1 MAADCRLY
9 CAGTLIAFPYLA
21 RNVLIS
27 GWLFYPFTFLDWFP
41 VDWKIS
47 KGYADSDAKEIQA
60 YAREIYNV
68 YQLDQP
74 LKQWLPNWFA
84 AQAGFDK
91 LLVLAGWAA
100 IPVSAVLAVLGA
112 VRAVRAGQVTVAPHV
127 DGAVSAENG
136 TRAFRADG
144 RRLRPV
150 RVVLCLNGKP
160 AHPCR
165 PPSRTSYALV
175 FFPASAVCSGR
186 FFLLAAR
193 GAAGA
198 VRIFLCVVFAVDGVW
213 KPVLYGGGKAGWFRT
228 GTQWT

>member
-9 CAGTLIAFPYLA
+9 CAGTSDCISVSGAECADFRLA
-21 RNVLIS
+21 VLS
-27 GWLFYPFTFLDWFP
+27 VYVLDWFP

-127 DGAVSAENG
+127 DGAVSEREIGAPLPARRVAHLTPLCFSLLQLCAVVG
-136 TRAFRADG
+136 FSSGSSG
-144 RRLRPV
+144 RRW
-150 RVVLCLNGKP
+150 CGTDIFMCCF
-160 AHPCR
+160 CR
-165 PPSRTSYALV
+165 
-175 FFPASAVCSGR
+175 
-186 FFLLAAR
+186 
-193 GAAGA
+193 
-198 VRIFLCVVFAVDGVW
+198 
-213 KPVLYGGGKAGWFRT
+213 
-228 GTQWT
+228 

>member
-9 CAGTLIAFPYLA
+9 QALGLLIAFPYLA

-47 KGYADSDAKEIQA
+47 KGYANSDAKEIQA

-68 YQLDQP
+68 YHLDQP

-112 VRAVRAGQVTVAPHV
+112 ARAV
-127 DGAVSAENG
+127 
-136 TRAFRADG
+136 RADG
-144 RRLRPV
+144 RRLRPM
-150 RVVLCLNGKP
+150 RAALRLNEKS
-160 AHPCR
+160 AHPCPPAESHILR
-165 PPSRTSYALV
+165 PCV
-175 FFPASAVCSGR
+175 FPCFSCVQWSVFSSGSLGR
-186 FFLLAAR
+186 R
-193 GAAGA
+193 WCGTD
-198 VRIFLCVVFAVDGVW
+198 IFMCCFC
-213 KPVLYGGGKAGWFRT
+213 R
-228 GTQWT
+228 

>member
-1 MAADCRLY
+1 M
-9 CAGTLIAFPYLA
+9 
-21 RNVLIS
+21 LIS

-136 TRAFRADG
+136 TRAFRAD
-144 RRLRPV
+144 RAAV
-150 RVVLCLNGKP
+150 
-160 AHPCR
+160 A
-165 PPSRTSYALV
+165 SRAG
-175 FFPASAVCSGR
+175 SAVSERETGAPLPARRVAHLTPLCFSLLQLCAVVG
-186 FFLLAAR
+186 FFFWQL
-193 GAAGA
+193 GAPL
-198 VRIFLCVVFAVDGVW
+198 VRYGYFMCCFAVDGVW

>member
-9 CAGTLIAFPYLA
+9 RAGTSDCISVSGTECADFWLV
-21 RNVLIS
+21 VLS
-27 GWLFYPFTFLDWFP
+27 VYVFDWFP

-112 VRAVRAGQVTVAPHV
+112 VRAVRADRVTVASRAGGAASV
-127 DGAVSAENG
+127 DNG
-136 TRAFRADG
+136 THVQS
-144 RRLRPV
+144 RPG
-150 RVVLCLNGKP
+150 NSH
-160 AHPCR
+160 APCGQR
-165 PPSRTSYALV
+165 
-175 FFPASAVCSGR
+175 
-186 FFLLAAR
+186 
-193 GAAGA
+193 
-198 VRIFLCVVFAVDGVW
+198 CV
-213 KPVLYGGGKAGWFRT
+213 
-228 GTQWT
+228 

>member
-1 MAADCRLY
+1 MCIRDRI
-9 CAGTLIAFPYLA
+9 AGYIALGLLIAFPYLA

-112 VRAVRAGQVTVAPHV
+112 VRLSLLHISQ
-127 DGAVSAENG
+127 
-136 TRAFRADG
+136 
-144 RRLRPV
+144 
-150 RVVLCLNGKP
+150 
-160 AHPCR
+160 
-165 PPSRTSYALV
+165 PPGLGMISYAL
-175 FFPASAVCSGR
+175 FC
-186 FFLLAAR
+186 L
-193 GAAGA
+193 
-198 VRIFLCVVFAVDGVW
+198 
-213 KPVLYGGGKAGWFRT
+213 
-228 GTQWT
+228 